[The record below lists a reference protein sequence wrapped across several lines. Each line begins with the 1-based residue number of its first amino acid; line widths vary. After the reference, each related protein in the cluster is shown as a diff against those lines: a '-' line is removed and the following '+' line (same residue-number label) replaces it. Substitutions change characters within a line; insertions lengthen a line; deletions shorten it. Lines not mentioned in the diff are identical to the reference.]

1 MKNEILAA
9 RARCWSE
16 VENSGSNGPES
27 EFDTLCATGWT
38 GLKKLWDMPLDVVL
52 VLEGT
57 SWPERAG
64 KFSKVLSTLLEV
76 FEKLVHQGFQSRAKS
91 GKQSEV
97 ISGTT
102 VISPSRGLSE
112 KLSYRRTNCSSDQKG
127 RRPHKHRPVDIDGR
141 TVRPARFAG
150 RPNCRPPGSWRFR
163 LLGEICLSWTVRQHS
178 GRVCKTCRRA
188 SGEVPQRVV
197 RRSARTAQSPPERVH
212 ATQKCWEGCPNLA
225 RISSCRQQLFQTRS
239 ESFPTISESF
249 FKLEMCKNAENHT
262 IGKINP
268 NP

>member
-1 MKNEILAA
+1 MCELLSTFFRAGPLTASALRRQRRIGRVRASALFDRVTALARDSQRGVQICPSASFALVKTCVRRLARFCALRRKFCTGEQKITKNEILAA

-141 TVRPARFAG
+141 TGCKKLVFCFSVLACRLYTRDAASNDPVARP
-150 RPNCRPPGSWRFR
+150 
-163 LLGEICLSWTVRQHS
+163 Q
-178 GRVCKTCRRA
+178 
-188 SGEVPQRVV
+188 
-197 RRSARTAQSPPERVH
+197 
-212 ATQKCWEGCPNLA
+212 
-225 RISSCRQQLFQTRS
+225 
-239 ESFPTISESF
+239 
-249 FKLEMCKNAENHT
+249 
-262 IGKINP
+262 
-268 NP
+268 